1 MDATDRKL
9 LNLLQAGFPLAPRPF
24 AEIAAMIGLA
34 ENETIARTA
43 SLIESGA
50 IRKIGPI
57 LDSRKLGYVS
67 TLAALAVPENKID
80 PVAQIVNS
88 FPGVT
93 HNYLREIDTARG
105 DCPRTPSDGRG
116 LTPVHSPYNMWFTV
130 HARDEQELRDVI
142 SEIERRAALKVTRFD
157 ATRLFKIAVQFQV
170 EEIDED

>member
-9 LNLLQAGFPLAPRPF
+9 LNLLQAGLPLAPRPF
-24 AEIAAMIGLA
+24 AQIAAMIGID

-67 TLAALAVPENKID
+67 TLAALAVPENQID

-88 FPGVT
+88 FPGIT
-93 HNYLREIDTARG
+93 HNYLRTAEG
-105 DCPRTPSDGRG
+105 Q
-116 LTPVHSPYNMWFTV
+116 HSPYNMWFTV